1 MVKKIKIVM
10 ARKNLKEST
19 SAGED
24 RQYWFSRSPA
34 ERIEAV
40 EILRREFYGNA
51 IGLQRI
57 VRVVERT
64 RR

>member
-1 MVKKIKIVM
+1 MVTRQIKVVV
-10 ARKNLKEST
+10 ARKSVVESSST
-19 SAGED
+19 ED
-24 RQYWFSRSPA
+24 LSYWLARTPE

-40 EILRREFYGNA
+40 EILRRQFYGDT